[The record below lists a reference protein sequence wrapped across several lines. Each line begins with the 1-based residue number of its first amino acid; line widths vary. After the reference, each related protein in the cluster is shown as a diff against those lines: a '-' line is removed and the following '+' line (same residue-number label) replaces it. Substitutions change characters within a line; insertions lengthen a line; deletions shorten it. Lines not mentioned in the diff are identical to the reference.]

1 MINEPFCGRIDC
13 FANHNSGL
21 CRILQYG
28 YYGEKSCPFYSEYV
42 KNTRGFSH
50 ERFKRQISKE

>member
-28 YYGEKSCPFYSEYV
+28 YYGENPVRFIRSMSRTPV
-42 KNTRGFSH
+42 ALAMRG
-50 ERFKRQISKE
+50 SKDK